1 MSRLVIFTAGD
12 LGRSFRL
19 LRHAK
24 SFASRE
30 LSHVTLIGT
39 DMTSLPKEIDSA
51 PNIDHILFHQFSI
64 PLPFFY
70 VFAPIYY
77 LFILLQFLVVI
88 VPLPTFDYLLIATS
102 NGFIDQIFGILGRI
116 VRRCKLIFDV
126 GSYQWARSPDPRAGF
141 FHSLEKTLPKFANFR
156 IVSTRSM
163 QVVLELRRLQSSLLY
178 DPPGT
183 QFRPNQSIRP
193 SACELL
199 SVGAGSLLVAI
210 PVPQLNGDKVRQL
223 ISVAR
228 TIDGIATKQIVF
240 VVFGGGKVQS
250 SFENELKEQR
260 FRNIVYRVFALNTDV
275 YSQILSCA
283 DLGIVFEGSRFGLD
297 VAKEVVEMV
306 ASGLPLLAFRWGCVA
321 EYVIDEK
328 SGFFFKDEAGLVE
341 LLKLVINAQPSDFEG
356 WRQNSPSRV
365 LEWDATWE
373 KVFGEIAAQH

>member
-1 MSRLVIFTAGD
+1 MSRLVIFTTGD

-19 LRHAK
+19 LRHTK

-39 DMTSLPKEIDSA
+39 DMTSLPKEIESA

-70 VFAPIYY
+70 VLAPLYC
-77 LFILLQFLVVI
+77 LFILAQFLFI
-88 VPLPTFDYLLIATS
+88 IIRVPAFDFLLIATS
-102 NGFIDQIFGILGRI
+102 NGFIDQIFGILCRAI
-116 VRRCKLIFDV
+116 RHCKLIFDV
-126 GSYQWARSPDPRAGF
+126 SCYQWARSPDARAGF
-141 FHSLEKTLPKFANFR
+141 CHSIEKALPMFANFR

-163 QVVLELRRLQSSLLY
+163 QVVLELRHLKSFLLY

-183 QFRPNQSIRP
+183 QFRLNQSMRP

-199 SVGAGSLLVAI
+199 SVGPDPLLIAI
-210 PVPQLNGDKVRQL
+210 PIPQLNGDKVRQL

-228 TIDGIATKQIVF
+228 TIDGIATRGIVF
-240 VVFGGGKVQS
+240 VVFGGGKLQS
-250 SFENELKEQR
+250 SFENQLKEQT
-260 FRNIVYRVFALNTDV
+260 FKNVTCRVFAMNTDV

-328 SGFFFKDEAGLVE
+328 SGFFFKDEAGLIE

-365 LEWDATWE
+365 LDWDATWE
-373 KVFGEIAAQH
+373 KVFGEIAEQR